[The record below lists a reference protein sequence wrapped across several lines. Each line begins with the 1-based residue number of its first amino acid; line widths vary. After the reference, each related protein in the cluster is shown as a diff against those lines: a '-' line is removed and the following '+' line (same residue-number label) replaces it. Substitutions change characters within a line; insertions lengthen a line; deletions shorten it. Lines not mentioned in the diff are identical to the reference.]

1 MLHYC
6 TADLRRQGFRSERE
20 AVLLKHGVDLV
31 MTGHSHNYAR
41 TCQLNN
47 YTCACLLGHVVCM
60 LCCAS
65 PQRVQRRSPDCPR
78 SFLSFSFSL
87 FLVPP
92 LSLLVPSLPLSL
104 LSLDLTL

>member
-47 YTCACLLGHVVCM
+47 YTCAWMSHTSMDGSFADESCM
-60 LCCAS
+60 DEACWRHTAADHS
-65 PQRVQRRSPDCPR
+65 PAGCPESTGARSTAESP
-78 SFLSFSFSL
+78 
-87 FLVPP
+87 
-92 LSLLVPSLPLSL
+92 
-104 LSLDLTL
+104 